1 MSSTQQDSY
10 SESLRFE
17 KILAEASATFVNL
30 PATEVDANVEAVLGR
45 FGSFLGVDRIDLMSF
60 QRDVKGS
67 RLHSWAAEGL
77 ERHPE
82 TIVKRDYPGLTKR
95 ILNMETVLWDDSD
108 DLPSAKDKESLEVLG
123 IKAGLVIPFG
133 IEGTFTYALAFGHH
147 SRRSWPEGILQ
158 RFRLLGEV
166 ILNALL
172 RKEHD
177 LDIRKAFDEIKELK
191 EQAESENI
199 ILREELDALMRH
211 QNILGES
218 DQLKKVLLKVEQ
230 VAKTNTAVLVL
241 GETGTGKELVA
252 RAIHDQSSRRNKPMV
267 TVNCGALPAN
277 LVESELFG
285 HEKGA
290 FTGASARRIGRF
302 QVADGSTIFLDEVGD
317 MPMELQVKLLR
328 VLQEGKFESV
338 GSSKS
343 VSVDVRVIAATNI
356 DVEKAVQE
364 GVFRQDLYY
373 RLNVFPINNPPLR
386 ERTEDIP
393 LLASTFVQ
401 EFAEAI
407 GVRIDK
413 ISKSSIEAMKRY
425 AWPGNIRELRNVI
438 ERAVIVNNGGPLV
451 VDVPEISHSA
461 EGGLLSLEEYERRY
475 IKSVLKQVGGRIRG
489 KGGAAEILDLKPTTL
504 YSKMKK
510 LDIEYGK
517 GRD

>member
-1 MSSTQQDSY
+1 MSITQQDSY

-17 KILAEASATFVNL
+17 KILAEVSATFVNL
-30 PATEVDANVEAVLGR
+30 PATEVDANVDAVLGR

-60 QRDVKGS
+60 QGDVKGV

-82 TIVKRDYPGLTKR
+82 SIPSRDYPGLTKN
-95 ILNMETVLWDDSD
+95 ILKMETIHWDDSA
-108 DLPSAKDKESLEVLG
+108 DLPSAKDRESLEVLG
-123 IKAGLVIPFG
+123 IKAGFVIPFG
-133 IEGTFTYALAFGHH
+133 IAGKFTYALGFGHH
-147 SRRSWPEGILQ
+147 SKRSWPEGLIQ
-158 RFRLLGEV
+158 RFRLFGEM
-166 ILNALL
+166 ILNALQ
-172 RKEHD
+172 RKESD
-177 LDIRKAFDEIKELK
+177 LDIRKAFDEIRSLK

-199 ILREELDALMRH
+199 VLREELDALMRH
-211 QNILGES
+211 KNIIGES

-252 RAIHDQSSRRNKPMV
+252 RAIHEQSPRKNKPMV

-328 VLQEGKFESV
+328 VLQEGKFEPV

-413 ISKSSIEAMKRY
+413 ISKNSVEAMKRY

-451 VDVPEISHSA
+451 VDIPDISHSA

-475 IKSVLKQVGGRIRG
+475 IKSVLKQVSGRIRG

-517 GRD
+517 RRD